1 MTLLQDVAKAD
12 GKILILSHL
21 NADPDAVGS
30 SIAIYEYLRSK
41 GLEPVMAGAGGVNA
55 LARNLIKKLDYKIEI
70 NPSLDGV
77 DTIVVVDSCA
87 FSQLA
92 PIDIRSFPGRIFIID
107 HHIPEEELK
116 KKAHKG
122 IFDENVTSA
131 SEIVYALLKE
141 EGFEFTQNVC
151 LALITGIVTDT
162 AHLQFARSETFRI
175 VAELL
180 DMSGMDYPDVLRFI
194 NIPTEPSRKIAHL
207 KSASR
212 LQLERIGEWIV
223 ALSHVSSFEASAARA
238 LVKIGAD
245 IAFVCSV
252 EKGEARVS
260 VRASNTFIKKT
271 KLNLARE
278 YVHELNRA
286 VQGSGGGHAA
296 AISVNGRF
304 RGTEQ
309 ELLKLCLD
317 LLQRLLGDRELDK
330 NRRPSEK

>member
-30 SIAIYEYLRSK
+30 SIAIYEYLNSQ
-41 GLEPVMAGAGGVNA
+41 GLEPTMAGAGGVNA
-55 LARNLIKKLDYKIEI
+55 LARNLIKKLGYKIEI
-70 NPSLDGV
+70 NPSLEGV
-77 DTIVVVDSCA
+77 DTLVIVDTCA

-92 PIDIRSFPGRIFIID
+92 PVDVASFQSKMFIVD
-107 HHIPEEELK
+107 HHIPEEALK
-116 KKAHKG
+116 KKAYKG
-122 IFDENVTSA
+122 IFDEKVTSA
-131 SEIVYALLKE
+131 SEIVYGLLKE
-141 EGFEFTQNVC
+141 EGFEFSKNVC

-180 DMSGMDYPDVLRFI
+180 DRSGMDYPDVLRFI

-212 LQLERIGEWIV
+212 LQLEKVGEWIV

-245 IAFVCSV
+245 VSFVCSI
-252 EKGEARVS
+252 EKGEARIS
-260 VRASNTFIKKT
+260 VRASNNFIKKA
-271 KLNLARE
+271 KLNFAKE
-278 YVHELNRA
+278 YVHELNNA
-286 VQGSGGGHAA
+286 IHGSGGGHAA

-304 RGTEQ
+304 DGTEQ
-309 ELLKLCLD
+309 ELLRLCLD
-317 LLQRLLGDRELDK
+317 ILRGMLERKG
-330 NRRPSEK
+330 